1 MERQTIPNLSDYL
14 GSLWADFGVKGTI
27 SWHKNQWT
35 KEWDSKNFLRQSLVL
50 RCFTSPP
57 ATSVLDL
64 DSALDG
70 YISVVEIV
78 WYHFY
83 LSTNV
88 LGYPDVVRIALLM
101 QYVTSKLELMLQVFD
116 CMLGKSIQGRVPVNF
131 NRMLWCTCNRHT
143 SIRMSFWID
152 WSVLL
157 TKVWWSN
164 HPGFVSLVHILAV
177 ASILQKY
184 VQPVIAG
191 GCRVRGVL

>member
-1 MERQTIPNLSDYL
+1 MRFKKLLEAVFSTSLFHKSSSDQRTWS
-14 GSLWADFGVKGTI
+14 GFCT
-27 SWHKNQWT
+27 
-35 KEWDSKNFLRQSLVL
+35 R
-50 RCFTSPP
+50 R
-57 ATSVLDL
+57 
-64 DSALDG
+64 
-70 YISVVEIV
+70 ISVVEIV